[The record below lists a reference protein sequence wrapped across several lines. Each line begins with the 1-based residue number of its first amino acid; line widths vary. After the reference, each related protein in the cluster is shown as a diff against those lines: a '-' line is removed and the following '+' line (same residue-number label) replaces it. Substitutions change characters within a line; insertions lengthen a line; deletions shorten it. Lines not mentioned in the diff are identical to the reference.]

1 MAEAGWQETVE
12 KIRAAW
18 NAAPVADGVRVISDA
33 LRPQLVE
40 ILAEPLKANNRI
52 VFTAGQLDPEQAGGL
67 ARAGLMKWWHVY
79 AGAAY
84 FGKAENLRALR
95 KLYDADKGAGDSHDS
110 FDSTL
115 TWASHP
121 HSVTKGI
128 VTRMDPDTVAQLIG
142 WGADVN
148 HEDGKYYGWVL
159 SGSPA
164 EIIALYLENGA
175 PKQAAEVAMQEE
187 MGKKNYLQ
195 AQRIDNALG
204 GEGLYTKV
212 DAQTLMTTQFIA
224 EPEGIATLKT
234 IYNFRSRRLNEIYTP
249 HGEKAQPAMTST
261 DFAGVDAG
269 SLHRAQEK
277 LEQLG
282 GKPADVLDKPKLA
295 VMKNG

>member
-12 KIRAAW
+12 KIRAAL
-18 NAAPVADGVRVISDA
+18 NAAPVADGVCVISDA
-33 LRPQLVE
+33 LRPQLADM
-40 ILAEPLKANNRI
+40 LAEPLKANNRI
-52 VFTAGQLDPEQAGGL
+52 VFTAGQLAPEQAGGL
-67 ARAGLMKWWHVY
+67 ARAGLVKWWHVY
-79 AGAAY
+79 AGASY

-95 KLYDADKGAGDSHDS
+95 KLYDADKGAGESHDN

-115 TWASHP
+115 TWAAHP
-121 HSVTKGI
+121 HSVTKGL
-128 VTRMDPDTVAQLIG
+128 VTRMDPDTVAQLIR
-142 WGADVN
+142 WGANVN
-148 HEDGKYYGWVL
+148 HEDGKYYGFAL
-159 SGSPA
+159 RGSPA

-175 PKQAAEVAMQEE
+175 SKQAAEVAMQEE

-212 DAQTLMTTQFIA
+212 DAQTLMTTQFIDA
-224 EPEGIATLKT
+224 PEGVATLRT

-249 HGEKAQPAMTST
+249 HGEKSQPAMTSS

-269 SLHRAQEK
+269 SLRRAQEK

-282 GKPADVLDKPKLA
+282 GKPADVLEKPKLA
-295 VMKNG
+295 ALKNG